1 MESSSSDFDSNG
13 GVSVR
18 PEVQTAEMASAFG
31 VDLPKNPFEDN
42 SSESAEPSEEGPPL
56 VFPAGSSSKYS
67 DSENSDSEHS
77 DSDDD
82 ADDED
87 SGDNSEASEYWVYWN
102 ERWLCLGQIIEED
115 SDSDDNSDDSD
126 EDSDDSDDD
135 SDDSDDSD
143 DDSEASEIWVRWN
156 EHWHCLGQTNEC
168 QGLVI
173 ETGSDSEEDSN
184 ECSEEKFHDCPP
196 NSPVSTPCVN
206 HEDELNMREDALPEF
221 ARSTPDSDISQV
233 EDSNIRRG
241 A

>member
-1 MESSSSDFDSNG
+1 MENPFLESSSSDFDSNG
-13 GVSVR
+13 GVSIR
-18 PEVQTAEMASAFG
+18 PEAQIAEMASEFG
-31 VDLPKNPFEDN
+31 VDLPTNPFEDN
-42 SSESAEPSEEGPPL
+42 SSESEEPSEELSEEGPPL

-77 DSDDD
+77 DSDD
-82 ADDED
+82 ED
-87 SGDNSEASEYWVYWN
+87 SGDNSEASESWVYWN

-115 SDSDDNSDDSD
+115 SDSDDN
-126 EDSDDSDDD
+126 
-135 SDDSDDSD
+135 SDDSD

-196 NSPVSTPCVN
+196 NSPVSMPCVN
-206 HEDELNMREDALPEF
+206 LEDELNMREDALPEF